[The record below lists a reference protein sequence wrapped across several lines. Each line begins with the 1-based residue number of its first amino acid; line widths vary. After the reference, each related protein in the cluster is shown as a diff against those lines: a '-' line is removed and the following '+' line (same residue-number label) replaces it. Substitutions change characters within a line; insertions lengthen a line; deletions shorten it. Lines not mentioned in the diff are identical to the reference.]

1 MPEIV
6 NTFLLVDDKFMPK
19 IHLTLF
25 RMGREGAKRPYTSF
39 SSVTPTNVG
48 IRSQN
53 FLTFSFNLFVTL
65 V

>member
-1 MPEIV
+1 MNEIV

-19 IHLTLF
+19 IHLSLF
-25 RMGREGAKRPYTSF
+25 RMGWEGAKRPYTSF

-48 IRSQN
+48 IRSQT
-53 FLTFSFNLFVTL
+53 FVTFSFNLFATL